1 MFTARKQ
8 DASLFVLFFKSS
20 ATGLLYL
27 ICVLHS
33 WPSLTLLAMDVEP
46 MSRSKLLPN
55 PQHSRYLQNHV
66 SLNSAANPI
75 FGKLL
80 SWELTPALRAQSA
93 AAVSTSALAV
103 WSISSHWFRLQEP
116 YTIQA
121 RPMSSSKAAR
131 SSGLRCSSGCS
142 SCHALLQ
149 FLKAWLDWTEICCH
163 EVMKAKIS
171 ALCSLHLW
179 AHAWTD
185 AVVDEF
191 VATQKLL
198 VPFLI
203 LTR

>member
-1 MFTARKQ
+1 MQLRHENLQPHSINWRVSTPEKAVSQEMFTARKQ
-8 DASLFVLFFKSS
+8 DACLFVLFFKSS

-80 SWELTPALRAQSA
+80 SSELTPALRAQGA

-103 WSISSHWFRLQEP
+103 
-116 YTIQA
+116 
-121 RPMSSSKAAR
+121 
-131 SSGLRCSSGCS
+131 
-142 SCHALLQ
+142 
-149 FLKAWLDWTEICCH
+149 
-163 EVMKAKIS
+163 
-171 ALCSLHLW
+171 
-179 AHAWTD
+179 
-185 AVVDEF
+185 
-191 VATQKLL
+191 
-198 VPFLI
+198 
-203 LTR
+203 